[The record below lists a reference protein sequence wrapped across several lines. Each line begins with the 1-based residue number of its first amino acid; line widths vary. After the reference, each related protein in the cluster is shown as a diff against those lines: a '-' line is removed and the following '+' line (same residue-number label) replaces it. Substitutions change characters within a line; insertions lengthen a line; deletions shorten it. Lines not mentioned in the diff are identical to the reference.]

1 MSGLFPAEQTAQEG
15 NVTPQ
20 PSAKMVKTVS
30 FHPSANCQVPRSSYS
45 KNYSNFSE
53 SLWDSQESNSGY
65 FHEKDADVDEGIQ
78 QGYYKRLYR
87 FYEQY
92 NPQKLDRVE
101 EYLAA
106 YKGKEE
112 QLFAILTGKYGPEP
126 ENREVYPT
134 NSINASENASVMHYV
149 GKRYNF
155 PTVVTPQQGNTDCET
170 PYWGNTTLISEQDIL
185 YLLSHLETNNEELQ
199 KCYMGLFAQH
209 PINSWNG
216 MTYVTRA
223 EGVAPSDT
231 PFLGHIWAGS
241 LASKKAMVYEGTL
254 YNRVVLYCTDECQRR
269 GDHERWRLNIYSSD
283 VNSLRLLRVVW
294 DPVVSLEPLPVSRS
308 SFSVHTSL
316 EGASLMGS
324 SASCPGL
331 RSNSIA
337 EPKQPVIAVTM
348 ANIVASLERLEKN
361 ICGRLDALD
370 ARISSLESRLG
381 DTNSNVSSNSKT

>member
-1 MSGLFPAEQTAQEG
+1 MSGIFSDEQSGLEG
-15 NVTPQ
+15 NVSLQ
-20 PSAKMVKTVS
+20 PTTKSLKSVS
-30 FHPSANCQVPRSSYS
+30 FHPSADYQVPRNSYS

-53 SLWDSQESNSGY
+53 SAWDSRESNSGY
-65 FHEKDADVDEGIQ
+65 FHGKETDIDEGIQ
-78 QGYYKRLYR
+78 HGYYKRLYQ
-87 FYEQY
+87 FYERY
-92 NPQKLDRVE
+92 NPQKLDRVG

-112 QLFAILTGKYGPEP
+112 QLFAILIGKYGPEP
-126 ENREVYPT
+126 NNGVMCST
-134 NSINASENASVMHYV
+134 NSVNASENASVMHYV
-149 GKRYNF
+149 GKRYRF

-185 YLLSHLETNNEELQ
+185 ALLSHLETSNEELQ

-223 EGVAPSDT
+223 EGVAPSET
-231 PFLGHIWAGS
+231 PFLGHIWAGN

-254 YNRVVLYCTDECQRR
+254 YNRVILYCTHECQHN
-269 GDHERWRLNIYSSD
+269 GDHERWRLSIYSSD

-294 DPVVSLEPLPVSRS
+294 DPVVSLDPLPVGRS
-308 SFSVHTSL
+308 SFSLHTSS

-324 SASCPGL
+324 SASCTGL
-331 RSNSIA
+331 RSDNII
-337 EPKQPVIAVTM
+337 EPKQPVMAVTM
-348 ANIVASLERLEKN
+348 ANIVASLERLEEK

-370 ARISSLESRLG
+370 ARISSLESRLT
-381 DTNSNVSSNSKT
+381 DTNSIVSPNNNI